1 LPHTTLTLRTI
12 AESSEGNQSALVA
25 DVIAA
30 VSDVI
35 LSHQRWADVGLE
47 WMAAFDSID
56 LAGIR
61 KIVKTANVQPVRV
74 GIATLICLELVKT
87 LGPSKLPKPPKP
99 IRVKQQRKPPRALTR
114 VAGVEANVELGMKLV
129 VLRAELKSN
138 RAFGRAV
145 RAQFDVD
152 TMHAVECARV
162 ARAYGER
169 PDIYRRLTRWCCYR
183 RRPYPY
189 RRPIGSPS
197 GPSHSADRGR
207 GECHG
212 LRWTR

>member
-35 LSHQRWADVGLE
+35 LSHQRWADLGLE

-99 IRVKQQRKPPRALTR
+99 IRVKQQR
-114 VAGVEANVELGMKLV
+114 
-129 VLRAELKSN
+129 
-138 RAFGRAV
+138 
-145 RAQFDVD
+145 
-152 TMHAVECARV
+152 
-162 ARAYGER
+162 
-169 PDIYRRLTRWCCYR
+169 
-183 RRPYPY
+183 
-189 RRPIGSPS
+189 
-197 GPSHSADRGR
+197 
-207 GECHG
+207 
-212 LRWTR
+212 